1 MLIKMAEKEFINEC
15 VDDLQ
20 MNLEF
25 TVPKELNERIF
36 QIVKELGTVLSEKQL
51 ESLCDDVIKPL
62 GYEIEERNDLRR
74 SDEYHLG
81 TIDGYEEASQNSFDN
96 GYGAAM
102 EEAST
107 AEVQLDF
114 SDYEELRKSANI
126 LIASLGR
133 ELLDIDDETVKS
145 IMYNPKLSDNRKV
158 RQIAWKRNITT
169 HCLVLK
175 HQQALNKKFHE
186 VEAEK
191 R

>member
-1 MLIKMAEKEFINEC
+1 MAEKEFINEC
-15 VDDLQ
+15 VDGLQ

-74 SDEYHLG
+74 SDEYDLG
-81 TIDGYEEASQNSFDN
+81 VTDGQEVGYQAGFDD

-102 EEAST
+102 KKAST
-107 AEVQLDF
+107 AKVQLDF
-114 SDYEELRKSANI
+114 NDYEELRKSANI
-126 LIASLGR
+126 LIAALGR
-133 ELLDIDDETVKS
+133 KLSDMDDTTVNDV
-145 IMYNPKLSDNRKV
+145 MHDPKLSNNRKV
-158 RQIAWKRNITT
+158 HRIAWKRTITANR
-169 HCLVLK
+169 LVLK
-175 HQQALNKKFHE
+175 HQQALNKKFRE